1 MRKTPILAVSVVAA
15 GLAAGFASPAQ
26 ADQASIAY
34 FSQGKSAALPTLLA
48 TQDRLYYASLFEAID
63 ARNWDRAEVLFGE
76 RSEGPL
82 HGAVLAEYFLHPES
96 PRIPAERLSAWLDRY
111 RDLPQA
117 EQIAR
122 LATTRGL
129 ADTPA
134 LPFSRSLQSQPGLTR
149 RNLPRSISDGT
160 MPESVSSAILDR
172 IRNDDPDGARLLL
185 DGIDASL
192 SPQARAEWRQ
202 RVAWSYYIENRDAE
216 ALAQARTVAQGSG
229 PWVAEGDWVVGL
241 AAWRLGDCATAS
253 SGFLGAATGST
264 DPELTSAAH
273 YWASRALIRCR
284 EPEQASEQLRGA
296 ARFTE
301 TLYGMLAR
309 EQLGQALP
317 GDHTRPDLTAADWQQ
332 LSDDQAARLAVMLA
346 EIGRRDQ
353 ASDALV
359 HQARIGDPA
368 KFAALTRLAR
378 ALGLPAAQSFMAYN
392 APSGTAAPPS
402 LRWPVTYQTPRGGWQ
417 VDPALAFAHALQESN
432 FRERVVSPANAI
444 GLMQIRPIAAREYA
458 SSINLNAATAD
469 LKEPATNLAF
479 GQRALE
485 ALSQSGATRGHLPK
499 VMAAYN
505 AGLTP
510 VTRWNDEVR
519 DQGDP
524 LTWMESIPYW
534 ETRSYV
540 AIVMRNY
547 WMYLR
552 QADAEAPSRT
562 ALAQNQWPTFPRE
575 R

>member
-1 MRKTPILAVSVVAA
+1 MPKTLFLAASAMAAGLAVSVA
-15 GLAAGFASPAQ
+15 GPAQ
-26 ADQASIAY
+26 ANEASIAY
-34 FSQGKSAALPTLLA
+34 FSQGKSAALPALLSN
-48 TQDRLYYASLFEAID
+48 QDRLFYASLFEAID
-63 ARNWDRAEVLFGE
+63 ARNWDRAEIMLGE
-76 RSEGPL
+76 RGDGPL
-82 HGAVLAEYFLHPES
+82 HGAALAEYFLHPES
-96 PRIPAERLSAWLDRY
+96 PRIPLERLSAWLSRY
-111 RDLPQA
+111 SDLPQA
-117 EQIAR
+117 DQIAR
-122 LATTRGL
+122 LAATRGL
-129 ADTPA
+129 VEMPV
-134 LPFSRSLQSQPGLTR
+134 LPRGRELRSQPGLTR
-149 RNLPRSISDGT
+149 RTLPRSVDDGT
-160 MPESVSSAILDR
+160 MPASVGSAILDR

-202 RVAWSYYIENRDAE
+202 RVAWSYYIENRDPE
-216 ALAQARTVAQGSG
+216 ALAQARTVNEGSG

-241 AAWRLGDCATAS
+241 AAWRLGDCATAG
-253 SGFLGAATGST
+253 SGFRGAATGST

-284 EPEQASEQLRGA
+284 EPEQAAEQLRGA

-317 GDHTRPDLTAADWQQ
+317 ADHTRPDLTAAEWQR
-332 LSDDQAARLAVMLA
+332 LSDDQAPRLAVMLA

-353 ASDALV
+353 ASEALT
-359 HQARIGDPA
+359 HQARIGEPDEFPA
-368 KFAALTRLAR
+368 LARLAR

-392 APSGTAAPPS
+392 APAGTAPPPS

-458 SSINLNAATAD
+458 SSINLNADTVD

-562 ALAQNQWPTFPRE
+562 ALAQNQWPGFPTE

>member
-1 MRKTPILAVSVVAA
+1 MRKTLILALGWLGAGVAA
-15 GLAAGFASPAQ
+15 GLAGPAQ
-26 ADQASIAY
+26 ANEASIAY
-34 FSQGKSAALPTLLA
+34 FSQGKSAALPTLLS
-48 TQDRLYYASLFEAID
+48 TEDRLYYASLFEAID
-63 ARNWDRAEVLFGE
+63 ARNWDRAEILLGE
-76 RSEGPL
+76 RGDGPL
-82 HGAVLAEYFLHPES
+82 HGAALAEYFLHPES
-96 PRIPAERLSAWLDRY
+96 PRIPVERLSAWLARY
-111 RDLPQA
+111 PDLPQA

-122 LATTRGL
+122 LAATRGL
-129 ADTPA
+129 VETPA
-134 LPFSRSLQSQPGLTR
+134 LPRSRELRSQPGLTR
-149 RNLPRSISDGT
+149 RTLPRSISDGT
-160 MPESVSSAILDR
+160 MPGSVSSAILDR
-172 IRNDDPDGARLLL
+172 ITNDDPDGARLLL

-216 ALAQARTVAQGSG
+216 ALAQARTVAEGSG
-229 PWVAEGDWVVGL
+229 PWIAEGDWVVGL
-241 AAWRLGDCATAS
+241 AAWRLGDCATAGQ
-253 SGFLGAATGST
+253 GFGSAATGST

-309 EQLGQALP
+309 EQLGQVLP
-317 GDHTRPDLTAADWQQ
+317 GDHTRPDLTAADWRQ
-332 LSDDQAARLAVMLA
+332 LNDDQAARLAVMLA

-359 HQARIGDPA
+359 HQARIGDPSE
-368 KFAALTRLAR
+368 FAPLTRLAR

-392 APSGTAAPPS
+392 APAGTAAPPP

-485 ALSQSGATRGHLPK
+485 ALSQSGATQGYLPK

-510 VTRWNDEVR
+510 VTRWNSEVR

-524 LTWMESIPYW
+524 LTWMESVPYW

-562 ALAQNQWPTFPRE
+562 ALAQNQWPIFPRE

>member
-1 MRKTPILAVSVVAA
+1 MRKTLILAVSAMAVGAAA
-15 GLAAGFASPAQ
+15 GLAGPAQ
-26 ADQASIAY
+26 ASQASIAY
-34 FSQGKSAALPTLLA
+34 FSQGKSAALPTLLSNE
-48 TQDRLYYASLFEAID
+48 DRLYYGSLFEAID
-63 ARNWDRAEVLFGE
+63 ARNWDRAEILLGE
-76 RSEGPL
+76 RADGPL
-82 HGAVLAEYFLHPES
+82 HGAALAEYFLHPES
-96 PRIPAERLSAWLDRY
+96 PRIPVERLSAWLNRY

-122 LATTRGL
+122 LAMTRGL
-129 ADTPA
+129 VEAPP
-134 LPFSRSLQSQPGLTR
+134 LPRARDLRGQPGLTR
-149 RNLPRSISDGT
+149 RTLPRSTDDGT
-160 MPESVSSAILDR
+160 MPSEIGSAILDR

-202 RVAWSYYIENRDAE
+202 RVAWSYYIENRDPE
-216 ALAQARTVAQGSG
+216 ALAQARTVNEGSG

-241 AAWRLGDCATAS
+241 AAWRLGDCATAG
-253 SGFLGAATGST
+253 SGFRGAATGST

-284 EPEQASEQLRGA
+284 EPEQAAEQLRGA

-317 GDHTRPDLTAADWQQ
+317 VDHTRPDLTAADWQQ
-332 LSDDQAARLAVMLA
+332 LSDEQAARLAVMLA
-346 EIGRRDQ
+346 EIGRRDA

-359 HQARIGDPA
+359 HQARIGDPGE
-368 KFAALTRLAR
+368 FAPLTRLAR

-392 APSGTAAPPS
+392 APAGAAAPPS

-458 SSINLNAATAD
+458 SSINLSADTAD

-479 GQRALE
+479 GQRALA

-562 ALAQNQWPTFPRE
+562 ALAQNRWPIFPRE

>member
-1 MRKTPILAVSVVAA
+1 MPKTLFLAASAMAA
-15 GLAAGFASPAQ
+15 GLAASVAGPAQ
-26 ADQASIAY
+26 ANEASIAY
-34 FSQGKSAALPTLLA
+34 FSQGKSAALPALLSN
-48 TQDRLYYASLFEAID
+48 QDRLFYASLFEAID
-63 ARNWDRAEVLFGE
+63 ARNWDRAEIMLGE
-76 RSEGPL
+76 RGDGPL
-82 HGAVLAEYFLHPES
+82 HGAALAEYFLHPES
-96 PRIPAERLSAWLDRY
+96 PRIPLERLSAWLSRY
-111 RDLPQA
+111 SDLPQA
-117 EQIAR
+117 DQIAR
-122 LATTRGL
+122 LAATRGL
-129 ADTPA
+129 VEMPV
-134 LPFSRSLQSQPGLTR
+134 LPRGRELRSQPGLTR
-149 RNLPRSISDGT
+149 RTLPRSVDDGT
-160 MPESVSSAILDR
+160 MPASVGSAILER

-216 ALAQARTVAQGSG
+216 ALAQARTVAEGSG

-241 AAWRLGDCATAS
+241 AAWRLGDCATAG
-253 SGFLGAATGST
+253 SGFRGAATGST

-284 EPEQASEQLRGA
+284 EPEQAAEQLRGA

-317 GDHTRPDLTAADWQQ
+317 ADHTRPDLTAAEWQR
-332 LSDDQAARLAVMLA
+332 LSDDQAPRLAVMLA

-353 ASDALV
+353 ASEALT
-359 HQARIGDPA
+359 HQARIGEPDEFPA
-368 KFAALTRLAR
+368 LARLAR

-392 APSGTAAPPS
+392 APAGTAPPPS

-458 SSINLNAATAD
+458 SSINLNADTAD

-562 ALAQNQWPTFPRE
+562 ALAQNQWPGFPTE

>member
-1 MRKTPILAVSVVAA
+1 MRKTLFLALAGMAA
-15 GLAAGFASPAQ
+15 GHAFPVQASQ
-26 ADQASIAY
+26 ESIAY
-34 FSQGKSAALPTLLA
+34 FSQGKSAALPTLLSS
-48 TQDRLYYASLFEAID
+48 QDRLYYASLFEAID
-63 ARNWDRAEVLFGE
+63 ARNWDRAEILLGE
-76 RSEGPL
+76 RGDGPL
-82 HGAVLAEYFLHPES
+82 HGAALAEYFLHPES
-96 PRIPAERLSAWLDRY
+96 PRIPIERLSDWLDRY

-129 ADTPA
+129 TSTPS
-134 LPFSRSLQSQPGLTR
+134 LPRTRDLRGQPGLTR
-149 RNLPRSISDGT
+149 RTLPRGISDGT
-160 MPESVSSAILDR
+160 MPDSVSSAILNR

-216 ALAQARTVAQGSG
+216 ALAQARTVAEGSG
-229 PWVAEGDWVVGL
+229 PWVAEGDWVAGL
-241 AAWRLGDCATAS
+241 AAWRLSDCATAG
-253 SGFLGAATGST
+253 SGFRGAATGST

-284 EPEQASEQLRGA
+284 EPEQAGEQLRGA

-317 GDHTRPDLTAADWQQ
+317 GDHTLPDLTAADWQQ
-332 LSDDQAARLAVMLA
+332 LDGEQAARLAVMLA

-359 HQARIGDPA
+359 HQARIGDA
-368 KFAALTRLAR
+368 SDFAPLTRLAR

-392 APSGTAAPPS
+392 APAGTAAPPS

-485 ALSQSGATRGHLPK
+485 ALSQSSATQGHLPK

-510 VTRWNDEVR
+510 VTRWNEEVR

-524 LTWMESIPYW
+524 LTWMESVPYW

-552 QADAEAPSRT
+552 QADADAPSRT

>member
-1 MRKTPILAVSVVAA
+1 MPKTLFLAASAMAAGLAVSVA
-15 GLAAGFASPAQ
+15 GPAQ
-26 ADQASIAY
+26 ANEASIAY
-34 FSQGKSAALPTLLA
+34 FSQGKSAALPALLSN
-48 TQDRLYYASLFEAID
+48 QDRLFYASLFEAID
-63 ARNWDRAEVLFGE
+63 ARNWDRAEIMLGE
-76 RSEGPL
+76 RGDGPL
-82 HGAVLAEYFLHPES
+82 HGAALAEYFLHPES
-96 PRIPAERLSAWLDRY
+96 PRIPLERLSAWLSRY
-111 RDLPQA
+111 SDLPQA
-117 EQIAR
+117 DQIAR
-122 LATTRGL
+122 LAATRGL
-129 ADTPA
+129 VEMPV
-134 LPFSRSLQSQPGLTR
+134 LPRGRELRSQPGLTR
-149 RNLPRSISDGT
+149 RTLPRSVDDGT
-160 MPESVSSAILDR
+160 MPASVGSAILER

-216 ALAQARTVAQGSG
+216 ALAQARTVAEGSG

-241 AAWRLGDCATAS
+241 AAWRLGDCATAG
-253 SGFLGAATGST
+253 SGFRGAATGST

-284 EPEQASEQLRGA
+284 EPEQAAEQLRGA

-317 GDHTRPDLTAADWQQ
+317 SDHTRPDLTAAEWQR

-353 ASDALV
+353 ASEALT
-359 HQARIGDPA
+359 HQARIGEPDEFPA
-368 KFAALTRLAR
+368 LARLAR

-392 APSGTAAPPS
+392 APAGTAPPPS

-458 SSINLNAATAD
+458 SSINLNADTAD

-562 ALAQNQWPTFPRE
+562 ALAQNQWPTFPQE

>member
-1 MRKTPILAVSVVAA
+1 MPKTLFLAASAMAAGLAVSVA
-15 GLAAGFASPAQ
+15 GPAQ
-26 ADQASIAY
+26 ANEASIAY
-34 FSQGKSAALPTLLA
+34 FSQGKSAALPALLSN
-48 TQDRLYYASLFEAID
+48 QDRLFYASLFEAID
-63 ARNWDRAEVLFGE
+63 ARNWDRAEIMLGE
-76 RSEGPL
+76 RGDGPL
-82 HGAVLAEYFLHPES
+82 HGAALAEYFLHPES
-96 PRIPAERLSAWLDRY
+96 PRIPLERLSAWLSRY
-111 RDLPQA
+111 SDLPQA
-117 EQIAR
+117 DQIAR
-122 LATTRGL
+122 LAATRGL
-129 ADTPA
+129 VEMPV
-134 LPFSRSLQSQPGLTR
+134 LPRGRELRSQPGLTR
-149 RNLPRSISDGT
+149 RTLPRSVDDRT
-160 MPESVSSAILDR
+160 MPASVGSAILER

-216 ALAQARTVAQGSG
+216 ALAQARTVAEGSG

-241 AAWRLGDCATAS
+241 AAWRLGDCATAG
-253 SGFLGAATGST
+253 SGFRGAATGST

-284 EPEQASEQLRGA
+284 EPEQAAEQLRGA

-317 GDHTRPDLTAADWQQ
+317 ADHTRPDLTAAEWQR
-332 LSDDQAARLAVMLA
+332 LSDDQAPRLAVMLA

-353 ASDALV
+353 ASEALT
-359 HQARIGDPA
+359 HQARIGEPDEFPA
-368 KFAALTRLAR
+368 LARLAR

-392 APSGTAAPPS
+392 APAGTAPPPS

-458 SSINLNAATAD
+458 SSINLNADTVD

-562 ALAQNQWPTFPRE
+562 ALAQNQWPTFPQE

>member
-1 MRKTPILAVSVVAA
+1 
-15 GLAAGFASPAQ
+15 
-26 ADQASIAY
+26 
-34 FSQGKSAALPTLLA
+34 
-48 TQDRLYYASLFEAID
+48 
-63 ARNWDRAEVLFGE
+63 
-76 RSEGPL
+76 
-82 HGAVLAEYFLHPES
+82 
-96 PRIPAERLSAWLDRY
+96 
-111 RDLPQA
+111 
-117 EQIAR
+117 
-122 LATTRGL
+122 
-129 ADTPA
+129 
-134 LPFSRSLQSQPGLTR
+134 
-149 RNLPRSISDGT
+149 
-160 MPESVSSAILDR
+160 
-172 IRNDDPDGARLLL
+172 
-185 DGIDASL
+185 
-192 SPQARAEWRQ
+192 
-202 RVAWSYYIENRDAE
+202 
-216 ALAQARTVAQGSG
+216 
-229 PWVAEGDWVVGL
+229 
-241 AAWRLGDCATAS
+241 
-253 SGFLGAATGST
+253 TGST

-317 GDHTRPDLTAADWQQ
+317 AEHTRPDLTAADWRL
-332 LSDDQAARLAVMLA
+332 LSDDQAPRLAVMLA

-359 HQARIGDPA
+359 HQARIGDPGE
-368 KFAALTRLAR
+368 FEPLTRLAR
-378 ALGLPAAQSFMAYN
+378 ALGLPGAQNFMAYN
-392 APSGTAAPPS
+392 APSGAAPPPA

-485 ALSQSGATRGHLPK
+485 ALSQSGATQGHLPK

-510 VTRWNDEVR
+510 VTRWNEEVR

-552 QADAEAPSRT
+552 QADAEAPSRA
-562 ALAQNQWPTFPRE
+562 ALAQNRWPTFPRE

>member
-1 MRKTPILAVSVVAA
+1 MPKTLFLAASAMAAGLAVSVA
-15 GLAAGFASPAQ
+15 GPAQ
-26 ADQASIAY
+26 ANEASIAY
-34 FSQGKSAALPTLLA
+34 FSQGKSAALPALLSN
-48 TQDRLYYASLFEAID
+48 QDRLFYASLFEAID
-63 ARNWDRAEVLFGE
+63 ARNWDRAEIMLGE
-76 RSEGPL
+76 RGDGPL
-82 HGAVLAEYFLHPES
+82 HGAALAEYFLHPES
-96 PRIPAERLSAWLDRY
+96 PRIPLERLSAWLSRY
-111 RDLPQA
+111 SDLPQA
-117 EQIAR
+117 DQIAR
-122 LATTRGL
+122 LAATRGL
-129 ADTPA
+129 VEMPV
-134 LPFSRSLQSQPGLTR
+134 LPRGRELRSQPGLTR
-149 RNLPRSISDGT
+149 RTLPRSVDDGT
-160 MPESVSSAILDR
+160 MPASVGSAILER

-216 ALAQARTVAQGSG
+216 ALAQARTVAEGSG

-241 AAWRLGDCATAS
+241 AAWRLGDCATAGY
-253 SGFLGAATGST
+253 GFRGAATGST

-284 EPEQASEQLRGA
+284 EPEQAAEQLRGA

-317 GDHTRPDLTAADWQQ
+317 ADHTRPDLTAAEWQR
-332 LSDDQAARLAVMLA
+332 LSDDQAPRLAVMLA

-353 ASDALV
+353 ASEALT
-359 HQARIGDPA
+359 HQARIGEPDEFPA
-368 KFAALTRLAR
+368 LARLAR

-392 APSGTAAPPS
+392 APAGTAPPPS

-458 SSINLNAATAD
+458 SSINLNADTAD

-562 ALAQNQWPTFPRE
+562 ALAQNQWPTFPQE

>member
-1 MRKTPILAVSVVAA
+1 MRKTLILALAGAAA
-15 GLAAGFASPAQ
+15 GSAAALAGPAQ
-26 ADQASIAY
+26 ANEASIAY
-34 FSQGKSAALPTLLA
+34 FSQGKAAALPTLLS

-63 ARNWDRAEVLFGE
+63 ARNWDRAEILLGE
-76 RSEGPL
+76 RAQGPL
-82 HGAVLAEYFLHPES
+82 HGAALAEYFLHPES
-96 PRIPAERLSAWLDRY
+96 PRIPVERLSAWLERY

-129 ADTPA
+129 VEAPP
-134 LPFSRSLQSQPGLTR
+134 LPSTRELRGQPGLTR
-149 RNLPRSISDGT
+149 RTLPRSITDGT
-160 MPESVSSAILDR
+160 MPGSVSSAILDR
-172 IRNDDPDGARLLL
+172 ISNDDPDGARLLL

-216 ALAQARTVAQGSG
+216 ALAQARTVAEGSG
-229 PWVAEGDWVVGL
+229 PWVAEGDWVIGL
-241 AAWRLGDCATAS
+241 AAWRLGDCATAG
-253 SGFLGAATGST
+253 SGFRGAATGST

-317 GDHTRPDLTAADWQQ
+317 AEHTRPDLTAADWRL
-332 LSDDQAARLAVMLA
+332 LSDDQAPRLAVMLA

-359 HQARIGDPA
+359 HQARIGDPGE
-368 KFAALTRLAR
+368 FEPLTRLAR
-378 ALGLPAAQSFMAYN
+378 ALGLPGAQNFMAYN
-392 APSGTAAPPS
+392 APSGAAPPPA

-485 ALSQSGATRGHLPK
+485 ALSQSGATQGHLPK

-510 VTRWNDEVR
+510 VTRWTEEVR

-552 QADAEAPSRT
+552 QADAEAPSRA
-562 ALAQNQWPTFPRE
+562 ALAQNRWPTFPRE